1 MYKNRKDKPT
11 QPDYSGNA
19 TIDGKK
25 YRLAG
30 WINKSKAGGN
40 YLRILITETPA
51 QDLNSP
57 AAQGAMPMPPMAN
70 QGPVGSVM
78 LGDDLPF

>member
-1 MYKNRKDKPT
+1 MYKNRKNKPT

-30 WINKSKAGGN
+30 WINKSKSGTS
-40 YLRILITETPA
+40 YLRILISDVPTD
-51 QDLNSP
+51 DLNTTISQQTMP
-57 AAQGAMPMPPMAN
+57 ISPMPT
-70 QGPVGSVM
+70 QGPVDSVM
-78 LGDDLPF
+78 LEDDLPF